1 MQRLNE
7 ACQPGSARRAV
18 AVRCECKPIAD
29 EGHFENAQWYI
40 ADHESQGGVIYPARD
55 VLRSINPSGD
65 FDPNSLLLD

>member
-1 MQRLNE
+1 
-7 ACQPGSARRAV
+7 V

-29 EGHFENAQWYI
+29 ERHFENAQGYI

-55 VLRSINPSGD
+55 VLRSINPLGD